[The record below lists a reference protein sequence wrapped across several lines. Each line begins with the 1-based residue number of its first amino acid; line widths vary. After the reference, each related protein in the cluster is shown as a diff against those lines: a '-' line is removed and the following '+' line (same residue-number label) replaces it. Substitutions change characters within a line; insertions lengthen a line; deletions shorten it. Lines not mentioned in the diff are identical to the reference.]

1 MNNPILYWKIT
12 VILMVFTR
20 YWHGIDPIFLKR
32 VCWYFNKNTK
42 QDPSVMKD
50 PAIEHA
56 LIVLKKK

>member
-32 VCWYFNKNTK
+32 VC
-42 QDPSVMKD
+42 
-50 PAIEHA
+50 
-56 LIVLKKK
+56 